1 MPKKKPLFDALTP
14 FLMGDNNKVK
24 ESDESPRDELLLKI
38 IDEVYSTDNI
48 EVKTD
53 LTPDQIIAFTRGKLY
68 HKKFGSELMLNT
80 VNELAIYSVSKD
92 RKGRKEFTEISK
104 ALNSRE
110 ADETDPRIR
119 ERLLGR
125 GV

>member
-14 FLMGDNNKVK
+14 FLMGDNIKVNA
-24 ESDESPRDELLLKI
+24 SDENPRDELLLKI
-38 IDEVYSTDNI
+38 IDEVYSTENI
-48 EVKTD
+48 EVKTE
-53 LTPDQIIAFTRGKLY
+53 LNEAQITTFTRAKLY
-68 HKKFGSELMLNT
+68 HKKFGSKLILEL
-80 VNELAIYSVSKD
+80 VNELAIYSVSNG

-110 ADETDPRIR
+110 AEETDPRIR

>member
-1 MPKKKPLFDALTP
+1 MAKKKLLDPLTP
-14 FLMGDNNKVK
+14 FLMGDNKNIVDK
-24 ESDESPRDELLLKI
+24 EENTRDELLLKI

-53 LTPDQIIAFTRGKLY
+53 LTKDQIITFTRAKLF
-68 HKKFGSELMLNT
+68 HKKFGSDLMLDLIT
-80 VNELAIYSVSKD
+80 ELAIYSVSDD

-110 ADETDPRIR
+110 DAETDPRIR
-119 ERLLGR
+119 DRLLGR
-125 GV
+125 GI

>member
-1 MPKKKPLFDALTP
+1 MSRKKPLLDALTP
-14 FLMGDNNKVK
+14 FLMGDNKNIT
-24 ESDESPRDELLLKI
+24 ESEENTRDDLLLKI
-38 IDEVYSTDNI
+38 IDEVYSTENI

-53 LTPDQIIAFTRGKLY
+53 LTQDQIITFTRAKLF
-68 HKKFGSELMLNT
+68 HKKFGSELMLEL

-110 ADETDPRIR
+110 DAESDPRIR